1 MVRSLAS
8 SLPGFALTVVSV
20 AILWQVIPWT
30 PTVASLRATDPLFAT
45 LAIVCLL
52 GSIIA
57 KTVRWRLLLPDTS
70 PVTTRR
76 LYRILH
82 ISFLLNNVLPARIGD
97 VARVALT
104 ARQPGIRIG
113 HVLSSLLTERVTDT
127 VTLLLCFLVVS
138 PFLPIPA
145 RYEELRSVAWAVV
158 AAVGVVTTL
167 GALFRARLGALARS
181 ERLRQRIPASHR
193 VRAEAASF
201 ADGLAR
207 PFARERA
214 VGIWGW
220 SWTAWVGAFA
230 VNYLLM
236 RALNIEAPVAVAVL
250 LTCTTNLAMLLPS
263 SPGAIGVFHIAAT
276 ASLLP
281 FGVPETRALS
291 FAILAHLVNVVPVSL
306 IGVVLLLVGRERL
319 PLGGQRREY
328 DRELAALPVRDA

>member
-1 MVRSLAS
+1 M
-8 SLPGFALTVVSV
+8 TVASV
-20 AILWQVIPWT
+20 ALLWHIIPWT
-30 PTVASLRATDPLFAT
+30 PTVASLRTADPLFVA
-45 LAIVCLL
+45 LAVACLVASIV
-52 GSIIA
+52 A
-57 KTVRWRLLLPDTS
+57 KTVRWRLLLPETS

-82 ISFLLNNVLPARIGD
+82 ISFLLNNVLPARLGD
-97 VARVALT
+97 LARVAMT
-104 ARQPGIRIG
+104 ARQPGLRIG

-127 VTLLLCFLVVS
+127 VTLLFCFLAVS

-145 RYEELRSVAWAVV
+145 RYENFRTVAWVVVAVV
-158 AAVGVVTTL
+158 AVAAFA
-167 GALFRARLGALARS
+167 GALFRARLNALARS
-181 ERLRQRIPASHR
+181 ERIRQRLPANQR

-207 PFARERA
+207 LFARDRA
-214 VGIWGW
+214 VRIWGW

-230 VNYLLM
+230 INYLLM
-236 RALNIEAPVAVAVL
+236 RALNIQAPVAVAVL

-263 SPGAIGVFHIAAT
+263 SPGAIGVFHVAAT

-306 IGVVLLLVGRERL
+306 IGLALLLVGHERL
-319 PLGGQRREY
+319 PHGGLRRELNT
-328 DRELAALPVRDA
+328 ELAAQPVRDA